1 MHGQHKAAQSSRCFW
16 FNPAAANTVRMGW
29 TGEHRFDSACKI
41 SSPAARFSERSSFN
55 DDARFTLAMSDG
67 TLVEG
72 RLDDTD
78 TCHFAVALEGA
89 GITRIIGSS
98 GAVLRHE
105 WALEWI
111 AISGADQSAKA
122 EGKVAELPLFPDLEA
137 VELAETHFS
146 QDARLERMADRLIG
160 RH

>member
-1 MHGQHKAAQSSRCFW
+1 MSIEVRRNRELLHVSGSVETILTIPSRTC
-16 FNPAAANTVRMGW
+16 
-29 TGEHRFDSACKI
+29 S
-41 SSPAARFSERSSFN
+41 N
-55 DDARFTLAMSDG
+55 DAARFTLALSDG

-78 TCHFAVALEGA
+78 TCHFAVAVEGA
-89 GITRIIGSS
+89 GITRIMGAS

-122 EGKVAELPLFPDLEA
+122 DSRAAELPLFPDLEA
-137 VELAETHFS
+137 VELAETNFS
-146 QDARLERMADRLIG
+146 QSARLERIADKLIG

>member
-1 MHGQHKAAQSSRCFW
+1 MSIEVRRDRELLHVSGSVETILTIPSRT
-16 FNPAAANTVRMGW
+16 N
-29 TGEHRFDSACKI
+29 S
-41 SSPAARFSERSSFN
+41 N

-67 TLVEG
+67 TLLEG

-78 TCHFAVALEGA
+78 TCHFAVAVEGA
-89 GITRIIGSS
+89 GITRIMGSS

-122 EGKVAELPLFPDLEA
+122 DSKAAELPLFPDLEA
-137 VELAETHFS
+137 VELAETNFS
-146 QDARLERMADRLIG
+146 RDARLERVADRLIG